1 VLYFYVMFDADV
13 VIIGAG
19 MAGLTCGCLLAQK
32 GLRVVMIEKNQ
43 KVGGCCT
50 SFQKEGFSFDLSV
63 QSLGECQEG
72 GRVWRVL
79 KQWNLLDQIRFIP
92 LDPAREYH
100 FPDQTV
106 SQSSRMETH
115 IENLSSLFPAEKRGI
130 KEVYAA
136 LEKIFQEFSSL
147 RSSLNWFEPS
157 SFLSRYPYLSRYK
170 DKTYGEL
177 VDEFISH
184 PFLKTLLSIRS
195 SYALLP
201 PEEISAVGMAGIEM
215 SYFNHGVS
223 CVDGKVEQLPMKM
236 GEVLVR
242 MGGEILTGHEA
253 QQILINEKRAIGVR
267 LKNGQELTGK
277 VVVSNVDAHHTFS
290 DLIGENHIPGGFR
303 SKLKGMRPS
312 LSYFILYLGIEGDV
326 DELPVSNNEIFLGDA
341 PRKEFAFLYENRI
354 SEKAPFY
361 LLVPSK
367 VNPSHAPAGKS
378 TLCLSCKASY
388 NFSPGWDRKTK
399 DELSKRLIQ
408 KASAFIPNLERRIL
422 VKIETTPKTIEQWT
436 GNRRGAAYG
445 WAQIPRQSGIYRL
458 PRTTPIPNLYLTG
471 HWTSPG
477 GGIAGVVASGELT
490 AEAVLN
496 RLEKGE

>member
-1 VLYFYVMFDADV
+1 MSDVDV

-32 GLRVVMIEKNQ
+32 GLKVVMIEKNR

-63 QSLGECQEG
+63 QSLGECEEG

-79 KQWNLLDQIRFIP
+79 KQLNLLDQVRFI
-92 LDPAREYH
+92 LLEPAREYH
-100 FPDQTV
+100 FPDRRV

-115 IENLSSLFPAEKRGI
+115 IESMSSLFPAEKKGI
-130 KEVYAA
+130 REVYAA
-136 LEKIFQEFSSL
+136 LEKIFHEFSGL
-147 RSSLNWFEPS
+147 RSSLNWFKPS
-157 SFLSRYPYLSRYK
+157 SFLSEYPYLSQYK

-177 VDEFISH
+177 LDEFISH

-201 PEEISAVGMAGIEM
+201 PEEISAVAMAGIEM
-215 SYFNHGVS
+215 SYFNHGVC

-236 GEVLVR
+236 GEVLVK

-253 QQILINEKRAIGVR
+253 QQILMDEKRAIGVR
-267 LKNGQELTGK
+267 LKDGQEMTGK

-290 DLIGENHIPGGFR
+290 DLIGENHIPAGFR

-312 LSYFILYLGIEGDV
+312 LSYFILYLGIEGGADG
-326 DELPVSNNEIFLGDA
+326 LPVSNNEIFFEDSLQ
-341 PRKEFAFLYENRI
+341 KEFDFLYEDRI

-388 NFSPGWDRKTK
+388 GFSPGWDRKTK
-399 DELSKRLIQ
+399 EELSKRLIQ
-408 KASAFIPNLERRIL
+408 KASAFIPDLERRIL

-436 GNRRGAAYG
+436 GNRWGAAYG

-458 PRTTPIPNLYLTG
+458 PRTAPIPNLYLTG

-490 AEAVLN
+490 AKAVLS